1 MRPVLLTTLT
11 TLFAALT
18 VAVPPLSA
26 QRSAEK
32 VPPFHTK
39 LFVTDSLSISDPVL
53 SPDGRWV
60 AFGTYDLGRSN
71 LWISSVRGGAPIA
84 LTSGTHVDGTP
95 AWFPAGDRIAFVSD
109 RTNGVMALG
118 IDPKTGHAVGAPRR
132 VTLDNTDR
140 FAISAN
146 GARIAYVTTL
156 SGSQRAVRLVAATGG
171 RATTLAEFGA
181 NANPA
186 SLAFSPDDRFLYFV
200 IRDFDVM
207 RPAVVRVS
215 TAGGPVERV
224 VDKLIRPGAGKW
236 TLPLPSLQQVFQMY
250 AAGNHRHAH
259 LVSFTGDTTADFDL
273 GAGESGNA
281 GQAVPTSDG
290 SAVLT
295 ASEKFVA
302 PIRLIALDGS
312 ARPVSEGRTYEWPIG
327 WSQDGSRIRYSTGE
341 DSSWTMA
348 SANLD
353 GTHRQVESFRPRN
366 LSIASWAHA
375 TRTAVSPDGRYV
387 KFVVDSMNHSERQF
401 AYVVDMQTKL
411 ARRLADRADPRPNP
425 LTAGGDWYGTNHGEF
440 VYTQID
446 ADSVELRGATA
457 SGPTRLIR
465 SFSRPS
471 VRRSHFAV
479 EGDLVAWTQLRGD
492 SSTLYVAHGP
502 TGLASPVLT
511 LLGNLDE
518 IVISPNAKMIAATVY
533 GRDTAKQ
540 TAAELAFI
548 PIATPAQTRFI
559 AIGDGGY
566 EAVWTP
572 DSKAVFYLQS
582 EKNWAQTSIWRY
594 PVRADEPPQN
604 VTKNETSKM
613 WGYQLS
619 PDGHAILVPAEHG
632 RGSTLWRVDLK
643 EAMRAYAE
651 SKAKTQ
657 PAGKAK
663 P

>member
-1 MRPVLLTTLT
+1 MRPVFRTALC
-11 TLFAALT
+11 AGLT
-18 VAVPPLSA
+18 VAAPTLMA

-32 VPPFHTK
+32 IPPFHTK
-39 LFVTDSLSISDPVL
+39 LFVTDSLSISDPAL
-53 SPDGRWV
+53 SPNGRWV
-60 AFGTYDLGRSN
+60 AFGTYDFGRSN
-71 LWISSVRGGAPIA
+71 LWISSVQGGAPIA
-84 LTSGTHVDGTP
+84 LTTGTHVDGTP
-95 AWFPAGDRIAFVSD
+95 VWFPAGDRIAFVSD
-109 RTNGVMALG
+109 RTNGVMTLG
-118 IDPKTGHAVGAPRR
+118 IDPRSGHAVGAPRR

-140 FAISAN
+140 FAISSN
-146 GARIAYVTTL
+146 GARIAYVTTEP
-156 SGSQRAVRLVAATGG
+156 GSQRAVRLVAATGG

-181 NANPA
+181 DANPA

-207 RPAVVRVS
+207 RPTVMRVP

-236 TLPLPSLQQVFQMY
+236 TVPLPGLQQVFQMY
-250 AAGNHRHAH
+250 AAGNRRHAH

-273 GAGESGNA
+273 GAAESGNA
-281 GQAVPTSDG
+281 GQAVTADG
-290 SAVLT
+290 STVLT
-295 ASEKFVA
+295 ATEKFA
-302 PIRLIALDGS
+302 ATIRLITLDGS
-312 ARPVSEGRTYEWPIG
+312 ARTVSEGRSYEWPIG
-327 WSQDGSRIRYSTGE
+327 WSQDGRRIRYSTGE
-341 DSSWTMA
+341 DSAWTMA

-353 GTHRQVESFRPRN
+353 GTHREVESFRPRN
-366 LSIASWAHA
+366 LSIAPWAHA
-375 TRTAVSPDGRYV
+375 MRPAVSPDGRYL
-387 KFVVDSMNHSERQF
+387 KFIVDSMNRPEAQF
-401 AYVVDMQTKL
+401 VYVVDMQTKL
-411 ARRLADRADPRPNP
+411 ARRLTDRQDPRLNP

-440 VYTQID
+440 VYTEIN
-446 ADSVELRGATA
+446 ADDVELRGASF
-457 SGPTRLIR
+457 SGATRLIR
-465 SFSRPS
+465 SFPRVSG
-471 VRRSHFAV
+471 RRSHVAV
-479 EGDLVAWTQLRGD
+479 EGDLVAYTQAHGD

-502 TGLASPVLT
+502 TGQAPPVLT

-518 IVISPNAKMIAATVY
+518 IVISPDAKMIAATVY
-533 GRDTAKQ
+533 GRDTTKQ
-540 TAAELAFI
+540 TAAELALI
-548 PIATPAQTRFI
+548 PIATPAHTRFI

-572 DSKAVFYLQS
+572 DSKAVFYLKS

-613 WGYQLS
+613 WGYELS
-619 PDGHAILVPAEHG
+619 PDGRAILVPAEHG

-657 PAGKAK
+657 QAGKGK